1 MNTYT
6 GEDMNVDTRDGK
18 GNTLL
23 HHACMQNKKKVK
35 PEGNP
40 RAHMNNTDHTER
52 ERERKRERERDR

>member
-1 MNTYT
+1 
-6 GEDMNVDTRDGK
+6 MNVDTRDGK

-40 RAHMNNTDHTER
+40 RAHMNNTDHTQR